1 MGQFSEIVERQ
12 ANKLK
17 AEEWAKGVK
26 TLHHHRLKSMWYDT
40 RPQDTDEH
48 HVTDIQYNDGH
59 IERRLHNGEV
69 VCFGEKLSGVALV
82 DEYTRNAQ

>member
-17 AEEWAKGVK
+17 AEEWAKGFRS
-26 TLHHHRLKSMWYDT
+26 LHRHKLKSMWYDT

-48 HVTDIQYNDGH
+48 HVTDIQYNDGL
-59 IERRLHNGEV
+59 IKRILHNGEV
-69 VCFGEKLSGVALV
+69 VYFGEKLSGRALV

>member
-1 MGQFSEIVERQ
+1 MGQFSEMVERHRK
-12 ANKLK
+12 KLV

-48 HVTDIQYNDGH
+48 HVTDIQYNDGV
-59 IERRLHNGEV
+59 IKRMLHNGEV
-69 VCFGEKLSGVALV
+69 VYFGEKLSGDDLV
-82 DEYTRNAQ
+82 YEYNRNSK